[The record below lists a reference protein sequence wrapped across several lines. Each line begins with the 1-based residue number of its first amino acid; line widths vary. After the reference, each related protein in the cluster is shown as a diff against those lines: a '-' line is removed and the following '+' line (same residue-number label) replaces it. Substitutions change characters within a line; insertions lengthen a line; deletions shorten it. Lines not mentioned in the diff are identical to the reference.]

1 MKKRYQT
8 PIALATA
15 LALALS
21 GPMSAMAGHDDYGKH
36 GKGHYS
42 GKTWKGHDHHGGKSW
57 KHHGRKG
64 GKYNKYYGHRGG
76 HGHGKHVTKYKYKY
90 DDDDDGEKFLIG
102 LLVGGIA
109 GYAFSQHNDQT
120 YQVYDSYA
128 VRDPVYTSSGYSTG
142 GGSCLQQ
149 REYQS
154 RVIVGGRTVDAY
166 GTACLQPDGS
176 WRYGPA
182 ELEPY

>member
-15 LALALS
+15 FALALS
-21 GPMSAMAGHDDYGKH
+21 GPMSAMAGHDDDGKH

-42 GKTWKGHDHHGGKSW
+42 GKTWKGHDHHGGKPW
-57 KHHGRKG
+57 KHHGYKG
-64 GKYNKYYGHRGG
+64 GKHNKYYGHRGG

-109 GYAFSQHNDQT
+109 GYAINQYNDQT

-128 VRDPVYTSSGYSTG
+128 VREPVYTSSGY
-142 GGSCLQQ
+142 
-149 REYQS
+149 
-154 RVIVGGRTVDAY
+154 
-166 GTACLQPDGS
+166 TASG
-176 WRYGPA
+176 GPA
-182 ELEPY
+182 ELDPY